1 MKIDNEKLI
10 EDKEINELK
19 ESIHN
24 SLNELESLIV
34 KENKNKNIWLE
45 HLKNGHNL
53 IKWTIKKYKLQFGSS
68 PTMVFKDEIFYCRLG
83 VNIGSEQDDE
93 QGEYDKRP
101 VVILQNNKGNSSS
114 STTIIAPITTHD
126 GTIEEIEEDIRGFK
140 RKSFVIKHGENIKR
154 LDYYEVPVV
163 LESGYKRQIN
173 GYINLA
179 QIRII
184 SKKRLEREP
193 VAKIT
198 VDTRHIISKSL
209 IRLLSM

>member
-1 MKIDNEKLI
+1 MDNKQLI
-10 EDKEINELK
+10 EDKEISEMK
-19 ESIHN
+19 DGIHN
-24 SLNELESLIV
+24 SLNELQALIA

-53 IKWTIKKYKLQFGSS
+53 VKWTIKKYKLQFGAS
-68 PTMVFKDEIFYCRLG
+68 PIKVFKNEIFYCRLG
-83 VNIGSEQDDE
+83 VNIGSEQGDE

-126 GTIEEIEEDIRGFK
+126 GTIEEIEEDYKGSK

-154 LDYYEVPVV
+154 LDYYEIPVI
-163 LESGYKRQIN
+163 LENGYKKQIK

-198 VDTRHIISKSL
+198 VATQSKISKSL
-209 IRLLSM
+209 IRLLAMN